1 MTTPTRDL
9 STFETA
15 LLAELKDVVADRAYT
30 KSKRYRLVASA
41 ATVGLAAAIGALPGF
56 DVTTPTP
63 AYAVSTDTGGD
74 VVVRIHDP
82 NDLHDLSEA
91 LAAES
96 VTAEVER
103 FDLAPH
109 HDIVLGSGGSVSQVP
124 LANDEPQP
132 QRGLGLI
139 YDDRS
144 ACHVNPDWST
154 PSHLPI
160 WVTPI
165 ENGHRLTL
173 HADVVAETRTL
184 RIVVVSSQGQ
194 PVDLF
199 ATFTVPGVGYCGV
212 ATPLNP

>member
-1 MTTPTRDL
+1 MSTSTRDL

-30 KSKRYRLVASA
+30 KSKRYRLVACA
-41 ATVGLAAAIGALPGF
+41 AAVGLAVAIGALPGF
-56 DVTTPTP
+56 DVATPTA
-63 AYAVSTDTGGD
+63 AYAVSTDTAGD

-82 NDLHDLSEA
+82 NDLHGLSEA

-109 HDIVLGSGGSVSQVP
+109 HDLVLGSDGASQVP
-124 LANDEPQP
+124 LAHDEPQY
-132 QRGLGLI
+132 QRGVGLI
-139 YDDRS
+139 FDDRS
-144 ACHVNPDWST
+144 ACDVNPHWST
-154 PSHLPI
+154 PSDLPI

-165 ENGHRLTL
+165 EDGHRLTI

-184 RIVVVSSQGQ
+184 RIVVVREQGQ